1 MMKWHNIYFEMYM
14 KKFLIACYCICT
26 LLSCSKKTVPSKPNY
41 TLGNNNNKVE
51 NNATTVT
58 DSTTIKTVPADSAA
72 MTTANTVMVIT
83 DGYGKLITPEQSL
96 PADGSIKYNNLQLS
110 KGFTPQQRANLHA
123 RYQTIPPR
131 VLYVPDQYSLSSLK
145 GSYYIYKKK
154 FWYWKKTDGL
164 YYLDQ
169 KYYL

>member
-1 MMKWHNIYFEMYM
+1 MKQLI
-14 KKFLIACYCICT
+14 IACYCICI
-26 LLSCSKKTVPSKPNY
+26 LVACSRKTAPSKPNY
-41 TLGNNNNKVE
+41 TLGNNSNKIE
-51 NNATTVT
+51 NNPAVVS
-58 DSTTIKTVPADSAA
+58 DSATIKTVPADSAA
-72 MTTANTVMVIT
+72 TATGTVMVIA
-83 DGYGKLITPEQSL
+83 DGYGKLITPQQSL
-96 PADGSIKYNNLQLS
+96 PNDGSIKYNNLQLS
-110 KGFTPQQRANLHA
+110 RGFTPQQRANLHA

-154 FWYWKKTDGL
+154 FWYWKKSDGL